1 MCTSHVFN
9 WYIQGSCL
17 YGDLCI
23 RQGSQYE
30 AYLKYKV
37 DGVLPS
43 GMKSK
48 LQDNDRC
55 FQFINANIRN
65 VTMDEDC
72 YITYLAGFGT
82 VRLINMD
89 VFFKSN
95 DTRYANQIN
104 KLKTFMTN

>member
-37 DGVLPS
+37 DGGGPS
-43 GMKSK
+43 GKSK
-48 LQDNDRC
+48 LRDSNRC
-55 FQFINANIRN
+55 FQFINANIRT
-65 VTMDEDC
+65 VAIDDDC
-72 YITYLAGFGT
+72 YVLYLAGFGI

-89 VFFKSN
+89 GFFKSN
-95 DTRYANQIN
+95 DNRYANQIN
-104 KLKTFMTN
+104 KLKQYMKD